1 MSIARIKPLHTH
13 PHLSRAVLALTLLSA
28 ALAYAQEH
36 KSGHWS
42 YDGDEGPSHWG
53 DLSPD
58 FAPCKNGHHQSPIDI
73 AIHRRPTC
81 RPFSSTTSLPRCTS
95 SITVIRS

>member
-53 DLSPD
+53 DLK
-58 FAPCKNGHHQSPIDI
+58 FH
-73 AIHRRPTC
+73 
-81 RPFSSTTSLPRCTS
+81 SLQERTPP
-95 SITVIRS
+95 VPH